1 MRCRPTRDRQPLP
14 SLRRALVRSFPTF
27 LDLVDPVF
35 CEEEGVRQVRFL
47 SDEDL
52 VDWPAAGRGRLGLA
66 AEVRTASGRT
76 ALVLVH
82 VETRPARRATLER
95 RLLRGYLWLLAGRAR
110 TGWTG
115 PSGRVVRLIAIVLQ
129 GGSPGVRAA
138 AIVETCRGT
147 ERMRIPYT
155 LLCLAGRPLEEYL

>member
-1 MRCRPTRDRQPLP
+1 
-14 SLRRALVRSFPTF
+14 
-27 LDLVDPVF
+27 
-35 CEEEGVRQVRFL
+35 VRFL

-95 RLLRGYLWLLAGRAR
+95 RLLRGYLWLLAGRRR
-110 TGWTG
+110 TGWAS
-115 PSGRVVRLIAIVLQ
+115 PSGRVVRLIAVVLQ